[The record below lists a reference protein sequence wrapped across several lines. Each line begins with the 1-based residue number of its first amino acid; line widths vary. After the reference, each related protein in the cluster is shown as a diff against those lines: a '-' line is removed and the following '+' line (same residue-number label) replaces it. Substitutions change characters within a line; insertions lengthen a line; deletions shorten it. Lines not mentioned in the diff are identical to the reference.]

1 MDIDIAFKAELAEL
15 KNDIIDNPECG
26 EDLGE
31 QAFGVFRLW
40 MRMAGY
46 LSDDENDTIAAMR
59 EYACGVSRFGSAMYK
74 KACGQ

>member
-1 MDIDIAFKAELAEL
+1 MDIDNAYLAEL
-15 KNDIIDNPECG
+15 SELRNDIYKNPESG

-46 LSDDENDTIAAMR
+46 LSDDENETIAIMR
-59 EYACGVSRFGSAMYK
+59 EHAFGVSRFGSDMYA

>member
-1 MDIDIAFKAELAEL
+1 MDIDNAFKAELAEL
-15 KNDIIDNPECG
+15 KNDIICWPEFG
-26 EDLGE
+26 EDFGE
-31 QAFGVFRLW
+31 QAFGAFRLW

-59 EYACGVSRFGSAMYK
+59 EYAFGVSRFGSAMQK

>member
-1 MDIDIAFKAELAEL
+1 MDIDNAFKAELAEL
-15 KNDIIDNPECG
+15 KNDIIDWPESG
-26 EDLGE
+26 EDFGE

-46 LSDDENDTIAAMR
+46 LSDDENDTIAVMR
-59 EYACGVSRFGSAMYK
+59 EYALEVSRFGSAMQK

>member
-26 EDLGE
+26 DELGE

-46 LSDDENDTIAAMR
+46 LSDDENDTIADMR
-59 EYACGVSRFGSAMYK
+59 EYAFEVSRFGSAMYK

>member
-1 MDIDIAFKAELAEL
+1 MDIDRAFKEELAQL
-15 KNDIIDNPECG
+15 KNDIIDQPCSG

-31 QAFGVFRLW
+31 QAFGAFRLW

-46 LSDDENDTIAAMR
+46 FSDDENDTIADMR
-59 EYACGVSRFGSAMYK
+59 EYALGVSRFGSAMYK

>member
-1 MDIDIAFKAELAEL
+1 MDIDSAFKAELAEL
-15 KNDIIDNPECG
+15 KDDIICWPEFG
-26 EDLGE
+26 EDFGE
-31 QAFGVFRLW
+31 QAFGAFRLW

-59 EYACGVSRFGSAMYK
+59 EHALEVSRFGSAMQK

>member
-1 MDIDIAFKAELAEL
+1 MDIDNAFKAELAEL
-15 KNDIIDNPECG
+15 KDDIICWPECG
-26 EDLGE
+26 EDFGE

-59 EYACGVSRFGSAMYK
+59 EHALEVSRFGSAMQK